1 MKILFLDDHV
11 EMLDT
16 YRLIENP
23 KVLSPDS
30 AGGPA
35 DLFADKEPSHD
46 NDFTSIPAVWFK
58 GEYFSKAEE
67 ALSGFTTALNSHAPF
82 RIAVLDMQL
91 PDTNGI
97 EVARSLLAKDPSLRL
112 IFITAHADWSIHD
125 IARKLEMSQTQFMFI
140 KKPFELQEVLQALL
154 YMRKNIH
161 DTLWK
166 NEALTNLLGF
176 TRDFKV
182 ETLTMFDTLFSLET
196 FTLARTVGQKKIPE
210 MLQKNEQVLE
220 LVGAIFGEEGQ
231 DSKGSFSLDALISDL
246 PAEDRL
252 EVMVTWPMTGEQRIR
267 GNPRVAGFA
276 LRALIRNALD
286 FSTGPVW
293 IEFSVGREGLINI
306 TVRDIGPGIAA
317 KDLFQ
322 MFEPGC
328 SIGNGKTSAGFGLA
342 FVKKIVQE
350 RFRGELAA
358 RSTRG
363 KGTSFRMS
371 LPIAP

>member
-1 MKILFLDDHV
+1 MKVLFLDDHV

-16 YRLIENP
+16 YRMIENP
-23 KVLSPDS
+23 KFLAPDTVGRPS
-30 AGGPA
+30 
-35 DLFADKEPSHD
+35 DLFADEEPSQD
-46 NDFTSIPAVWFK
+46 RDFTPIPAVWFK
-58 GEYFSKAEE
+58 GEYFSKAED
-67 ALSGFTTALNSHAPF
+67 AFSGFTRAMNSHTPF

-97 EVARSLLAKDPSLRL
+97 EVARGLLAKDPSLNL
-112 IFITAHADWSIHD
+112 IFITAYADWSIHD

-161 DTLWK
+161 EHLWK
-166 NEALTNLLGF
+166 NEALNNLLGF

-196 FTLARTVGQKKIPE
+196 FTLAKNVGKKKIPE

-220 LVGAIFGEEGQ
+220 LVGAIFGEHGQ
-231 DSKGSFSLDALISDL
+231 DAKESFSLDTLISDL
-246 PAEDRL
+246 PSEGRL
-252 EVMVTWPMTGEQRIR
+252 EVLVTPPLTGAQSIR
-267 GNPRVAGFA
+267 GNPQVAGFA

-293 IEFSVGREGLINI
+293 IEFSAAREGLIDI
-306 TVRDIGPGIAA
+306 TVRDTGPGIAA

-322 MFEPGC
+322 VFEPGC
-328 SIGNGKTSAGFGLA
+328 SIGNGKPRAGFGLA

-363 KGTSFRMS
+363 KGISFRVS
-371 LPIAP
+371 LPLLQ

>member
-1 MKILFLDDHV
+1 MKILFLDDHE

-16 YRLIENP
+16 YRMIENP
-23 KVLSPDS
+23 KVLAPDS

-46 NDFTSIPAVWFK
+46 DGFTPIPGVWFK

-67 ALSGFTTALNSHAPF
+67 ALSGFTKALDSHAPF

-97 EVARSLLAKDPSLRL
+97 EVARSLLAKDPSLHL

-154 YMRKNIH
+154 YIRKNIH

-182 ETLTMFDTLFSLET
+182 ETLSMFDTLFSLET
-196 FTLARTVGQKKIPE
+196 FTLARDVGKKKIPE

-220 LVGAIFGEEGQ
+220 LVGAIFGNDGR
-231 DSKGSFSLDALISDL
+231 DSTGSFSLDALISDL
-246 PAEDRL
+246 PADDRL
-252 EVMVTWPMTGEQRIR
+252 EVMVTWPLTEEMSIR
-267 GNPRVAGFA
+267 GNPQVAGFA
-276 LRALIRNALD
+276 LRALIRNALN

-293 IEFSVGREGLINI
+293 IEFSIGREGLIDI

-317 KDLFQ
+317 KDLYQ
-322 MFEPGC
+322 VFEPGC
-328 SIGNGKTSAGFGLA
+328 SIGNKTPRAGFGLA
-342 FVKKIVQE
+342 FVKKIVEE
-350 RFRGELAA
+350 RFRGELAV

-363 KGTSFRMS
+363 KGTSFRIS
-371 LPIAP
+371 LPIAI